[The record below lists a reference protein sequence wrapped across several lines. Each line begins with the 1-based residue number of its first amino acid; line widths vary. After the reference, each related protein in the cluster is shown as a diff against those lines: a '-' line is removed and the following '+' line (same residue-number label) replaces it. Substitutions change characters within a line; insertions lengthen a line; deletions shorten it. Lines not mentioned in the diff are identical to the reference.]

1 MILTYRGKTLERNH
15 VDSIEDIHTH
25 SAGVQKPQSFDLSI
39 RKKSKTIN
47 QAFVDFDLAFKK
59 PELILICLIMK

>member
-1 MILTYRGKTLERNH
+1 MIITYRGKTTQCKQLERNH
-15 VDSIEDIHTH
+15 VDSIDDIHTH

-47 QAFVDFDLAFKK
+47 QAFVDFDLAFKNQN
-59 PELILICLIMK
+59 

>member
-1 MILTYRGKTLERNH
+1 MIIAYRGKTTQCKQLEQNH
-15 VDSIEDIHTH
+15 VNSIEDIHTH

-47 QAFVDFDLAFKK
+47 QAFVDFDLAFKNK
-59 PELILICLIMK
+59 N